1 MFTAMPGVNNKS
13 GDAGGSGS
21 DASGLLE
28 AGQLQK
34 AGVGVFDFD
43 GERAL
48 SALWL
53 LSRARK
59 LI

>member
-1 MFTAMPGVNNKS
+1 MPGENNKS
-13 GDAGGSGS
+13 GDADGSGS

-34 AGVGVFDFD
+34 AGVGVFDFE